1 MGVVDTF
8 WQVWDG
14 LLGVLGVALQFL
26 HDVFATVPLLNF
38 WAWGWAIV
46 GLTLVVRI
54 LLLPLAVKQT
64 KSMRAMQALQPE
76 IKRIQKKYKADRSLM
91 KTDPEKFK
99 ARRQKQQEE
108 MMKLYR
114 EHNANPAMSCLPMLP
129 QIPIFIGMFHLLGGR
144 PGTAPKV
151 EGLEGAG
158 FFFVRDLTAR
168 AWDAISGSLALT
180 TGLGIL
186 VLIVLMGVTMFLSQR
201 QMMKNNPASGD
212 NPQMKIMLYV
222 MPVGITVIAV
232 NFPAGLVVYWLT
244 TNVWTIIQQH
254 LMFRNLAPPA
264 ANANA

>member
-1 MGVVDTF
+1 MAVVDTF
-8 WQVWDG
+8 WQVWSG
-14 LLGVLGVALQFL
+14 LLGILGGALEFF
-26 HDVFATVPLLNF
+26 HDIFAAVPLLDF

-46 GLTLVVRI
+46 ALTLVVRI

-144 PGTAPKV
+144 PGSEPEV
-151 EGLEGAG
+151 EAMNGAG
-158 FFFVRDLTAR
+158 FFLVRDLTAR
-168 AWDAISGSLALT
+168 AWEVVSGNLAVG
-180 TGLGIL
+180 TGLGIV
-186 VLIVLMGVTMFLSQR
+186 VLIVLMGATMFLSQR

-222 MPVGITVIAV
+222 MPLGITVIAF
-232 NFPAGLVVYWLT
+232 NFPAGLVLYWLT
-244 TNVWTIIQQH
+244 TNVWTIVQQH
-254 LMFRNLAPPA
+254 LMFRNLAPPT